1 MTARKALDRYQHL
14 LGVASAWLV
23 AVLAVLAALIVRD
36 FSPQNPLVRWGWW
49 ILVGVAILR
58 ALYRS
63 HIYRKRSRLARKQ
76 AHGAPQGTGR
86 P

>member
-1 MTARKALDRYQHL
+1 MSPRRFDPYQQG

-23 AVLAVLAALIVRD
+23 AVLAVIAALMVRD
-36 FSPQNPLVRWGWW
+36 FSAQNLLVRWGWW

-63 HIYRKRSRLARKQ
+63 HIYRKRSRSAQKRD
-76 AHGAPQGTGR
+76 HGHPA
-86 P
+86 

>member
-1 MTARKALDRYQHL
+1 MSPRKFDPYQQV

-23 AVLAVLAALIVRD
+23 AVLAVIAALIVRD
-36 FSPQNPLVRWGWW
+36 FSPGNPLVRWGWW

-63 HIYRKRSRLARKQ
+63 HIYRKRSKLARSNQ
-76 AHGAPQGTGR
+76 AEERDHGHSA
-86 P
+86 